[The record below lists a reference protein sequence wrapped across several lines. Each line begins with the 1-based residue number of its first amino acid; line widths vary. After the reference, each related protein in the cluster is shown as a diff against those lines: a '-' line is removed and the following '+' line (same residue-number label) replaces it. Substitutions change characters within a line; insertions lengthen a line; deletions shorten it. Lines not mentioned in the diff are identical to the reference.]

1 MMREKTK
8 LNATTVPLPAMTQVP
23 PPPPS
28 IRQSAPDPTASTP
41 TLAACD
47 LSDTLPS
54 LEQIGKAKVT
64 TLSHVPKA
72 LRTIW
77 ADILAESC
85 NRILR
90 EPENLDA
97 WRKWLMLP
105 KSSLISPPV
114 SRNHTWRDKVAF
126 SRSKLNEWSK
136 GNVSSLWDCVLKSQR
151 KSKKSQPSQADFNV
165 KRARYAIR
173 EGQYRKASQA
183 LTSNGLADQSSATME
198 RLLSLHPQTAAPT
211 LPPSP
216 VPAPISFTTKVVLKA
231 IMSFPATSAAGPSG
245 LKATHLK

>member
-1 MMREKTK
+1 MTAHVPRTSSVSLLESGPNIGLCNVCHRYFRINNNGCLRRHNNNAVVCSGSGSVMKREKTK

-105 KSSLISPPV
+105 KSSLISPP
-114 SRNHTWRDKVAF
+114 
-126 SRSKLNEWSK
+126 
-136 GNVSSLWDCVLKSQR
+136 
-151 KSKKSQPSQADFNV
+151 QPHGE
-165 KRARYAIR
+165 IR
-173 EGQYRKASQA
+173 
-183 LTSNGLADQSSATME
+183 
-198 RLLSLHPQTAAPT
+198 
-211 LPPSP
+211 
-216 VPAPISFTTKVVLKA
+216 
-231 IMSFPATSAAGPSG
+231 
-245 LKATHLK
+245 